1 MVLPPAQQED
11 KDSMVR
17 GGTGG
22 SQEPLGSAHLT
33 QDTLAGPGEMG
44 QGELLWVCW
53 VKVLGRAGQGWG
65 KQGLPWDAA
74 VGLQHRWN
82 QSKER
87 DEP

>member
-53 VKVLGRAGQGWG
+53 VKVLGRAGLGEARAALGCCCGAAAQMEPEQGT
-65 KQGLPWDAA
+65 
-74 VGLQHRWN
+74 R
-82 QSKER
+82 
-87 DEP
+87 